1 MEGKT
6 KKSIQ
11 TKLKKAQWQLARV
24 QTMIEEDEY
33 CIDIVQ
39 QNMAVIW
46 LLKSAQQDILQNH
59 LNSCFVEWVAHPR
72 RRDAMIEELVKV
84 FNYYNK

>member
-1 MEGKT
+1 MEEKT

-11 TKLKKAQWQLARV
+11 TKLKKAQWQLTKV
-24 QTMIEEDEY
+24 QEMVENGEY

-39 QNMAVIW
+39 QNMAVIG
-46 LLKSAQQDILQNH
+46 LLKSAQQDVLQNH
-59 LNSCFVEWVAHPR
+59 LNSCFAEWLSHPR
-72 RRDAMIEELVKV
+72 RKDAMIEELVKV